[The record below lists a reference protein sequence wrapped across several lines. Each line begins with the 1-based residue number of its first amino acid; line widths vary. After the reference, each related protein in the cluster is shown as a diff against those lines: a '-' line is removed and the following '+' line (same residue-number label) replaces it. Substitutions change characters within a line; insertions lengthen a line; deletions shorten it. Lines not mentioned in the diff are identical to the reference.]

1 MVLSDDLQT
10 NRYDPLFNSLNGSL
24 AEADKSF
31 VCAEGC
37 KTNALKKSNDPDPS
51 VDDEL
56 SDDNERPA
64 TVADQDQD

>member
-1 MVLSDDLQT
+1 MSDNLQT
-10 NRYDPLFNSLNGSL
+10 NRDDLLFNNLNGSL

-31 VCAEGC
+31 VRAEGS
-37 KTNALKKSNDPDPS
+37 KTTALKKSNDPEPS

-64 TVADQDQD
+64 TVADQDQN